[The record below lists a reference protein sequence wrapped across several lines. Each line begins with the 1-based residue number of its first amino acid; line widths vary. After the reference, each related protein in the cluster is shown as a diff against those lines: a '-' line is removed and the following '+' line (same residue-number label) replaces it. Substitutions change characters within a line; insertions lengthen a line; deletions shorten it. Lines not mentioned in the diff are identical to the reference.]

1 MHAPGS
7 AASQN
12 FVKLAKEIGSL
23 PMDTKQQGGLQFFV
37 ERLVRHEPEV
47 ANG

>member
-23 PMDTKQQGGLQFFV
+23 PMDTKQQGSLQFFV
-37 ERLVRHEPEV
+37 ERLVSQEPEV